1 MVYDTGV
8 DWNIHFFSFLFCSN
22 HLVLEDR
29 DHVNID
35 FGTLDQRCFNKDS
48 NIGTRSISI
57 NQKLI
62 NHLSLFNKEKRTSL
76 NKIIQPSLQD

>member
-48 NIGTRSISI
+48 NIGTLD
-57 NQKLI
+57 QFQLI
-62 NHLSLFNKEKRTSL
+62 RNLLT
-76 NKIIQPSLQD
+76 I